1 MLERIEFS
9 GYKAFRDLA
18 NLVIRPVTLI
28 IGKNSSGKSSV
39 LKLFP
44 LLEQMLS
51 GSLNYPLILSPKGIS
66 LGAEY
71 NDLFYNQV
79 TSDLKINL
87 HYTNEVIIYRTPI
100 ILK

>member
-51 GSLNYPLILSPKGIS
+51 GSLNYPLILSPNGIS

-79 TSDLKINL
+79 TSDLKIY
-87 HYTNEVIIYRTPI
+87 HV
-100 ILK
+100 